1 MPEGAADREG
11 GIISREGRNA
21 LKHWFSKK
29 GGNGVGVTLTTGK
42 STSHVICNY
51 TTKWLTTLIPLQ
63 ISAPDCHC
71 SLNLN
76 LNPWWWRQYAP
87 LKRRSTIILHGS
99 TTQKTA
105 LNINLNLVTY
115 ITIFCIPIRGIHV
128 AVVPPRKWH
137 FFVNINTYVLI
148 QHLMKRK
155 KTRIPRPY
163 LLFIRDAD

>member
-1 MPEGAADREG
+1 MPEGVADREG
-11 GIISREGRNA
+11 RIISREGRNA

-76 LNPWWWRQYAP
+76 L
-87 LKRRSTIILHGS
+87 LTH
-99 TTQKTA
+99 
-105 LNINLNLVTY
+105 
-115 ITIFCIPIRGIHV
+115 ITIFCILIRGIHV

-155 KTRIPRPY
+155 KNTNTKALPSIHPSC
-163 LLFIRDAD
+163 